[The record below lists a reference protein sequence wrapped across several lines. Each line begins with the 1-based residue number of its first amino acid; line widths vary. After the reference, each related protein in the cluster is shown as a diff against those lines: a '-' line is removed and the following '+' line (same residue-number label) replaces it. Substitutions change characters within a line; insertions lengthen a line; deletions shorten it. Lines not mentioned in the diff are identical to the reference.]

1 MYLDVLRQCGGPR
14 QKVGKFFEKKIE
26 VEKSEKCAQGH
37 RNHKANQCIKA
48 SQARNGPDPGIMAK
62 RRVDGDLASRLASE
76 EFTLWTPFPTALWL

>member
-1 MYLDVLRQCGGPR
+1 LYLDVFRQCGGPR
-14 QKVGKFFEKKIE
+14 QKVGKIFEKKFE

-48 SQARNGPDPGIMAK
+48 SQARNWPDPGIMAK
-62 RRVDGDLASRLASE
+62 GRVDGDLASRLASE

>member
-1 MYLDVLRQCGGPR
+1 MGAPD
-14 QKVGKFFEKKIE
+14 KKSENFLKKKNE
-26 VEKSEKCAQGH
+26 VEKPEKCAQGH
-37 RNHKANQCIKA
+37 RNHKANQCMKA

>member
-1 MYLDVLRQCGGPR
+1 MGAPDKKSY
-14 QKVGKFFEKKIE
+14 FFLKKQIE